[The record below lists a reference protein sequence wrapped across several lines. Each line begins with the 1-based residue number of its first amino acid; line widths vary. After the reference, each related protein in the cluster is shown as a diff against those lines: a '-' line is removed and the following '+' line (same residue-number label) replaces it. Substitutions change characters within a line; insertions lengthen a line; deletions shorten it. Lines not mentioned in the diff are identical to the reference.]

1 MFTVTVS
8 CRDELAVHS
17 CPLLCLQRRAIGSG
31 LFYVRSLLRNNDMA
45 TNLQGSPHVAVVD
58 VLPHVAVESRHLDR

>member
-1 MFTVTVS
+1 MSAPF
-8 CRDELAVHS
+8 
-17 CPLLCLQRRAIGSG
+17 LQRRAIGSG

-58 VLPHVAVESRHLDR
+58 VLPHVAVESRHLGR